1 MAGLSKSAQAATL
14 LRILANRAGYDIS
27 RDHFRHRVVYALEQA
42 GVDCVLDIGANVGQF
57 GVQLRRAGFR
67 GHIHSVEP
75 LRQAF
80 AQLEHR
86 GASDA
91 RWSAQRAA
99 ASDTVGTVDINVAEN
114 SVSSSVLPMLD
125 RHRQAAPTAG
135 YIGTEQVPCTT
146 VDAIVAAFELR
157 PERTMLKIDVQ
168 GYERQVLAGAAL
180 TLDTFAAVRMEMSL
194 APLYEGQL
202 LLPEVVELMGKH
214 DFELWHV
221 EPGFVEPGTR
231 RLLQVDGVFFKS
243 AGSRG

>member
-75 LRQAF
+75 LRHAF

-146 VDAIVAAFELR
+146 VDAIVAAYELR

-168 GYERQVLAGAAL
+168 GYEQAVLDGAQR
-180 TLDTFAAVRMEMSL
+180 TLSEFGAVRMELSL
-194 APLYEGQL
+194 AELYEGQK
-202 LLPEVVELMGKH
+202 LMPDMVQYLVSLGL
-214 DFELWHV
+214 ELWHI
-221 EPGFVEPGTR
+221 EPGFSDPVSG
-231 RLLQVDGVFFKS
+231 RLLQFDGVFIRAIS
-243 AGSRG
+243 A